1 MLKANMSKQC
11 LVDIFYD
18 KQLHV
23 SGSRG
28 QFKVNDSLCLL
39 QGHMYSLG
47 STLSAAL
54 DFVIEPELEAEL
66 GEEIQRLLEQMQEEG
81 PEDRPH
87 PQVRSPSWMTFNG
100 VLSLHSYYTNYYR

>member
-1 MLKANMSKQC
+1 MICSVVNVM
-11 LVDIFYD
+11 
-18 KQLHV
+18 
-23 SGSRG
+23 G
-28 QFKVNDSLCLL
+28 QFEVTDSLNLL
-39 QGHMYSLG
+39 QGHVYSLG

-87 PQVRSPSWMTFNG
+87 PQVRSPSWMTFNV